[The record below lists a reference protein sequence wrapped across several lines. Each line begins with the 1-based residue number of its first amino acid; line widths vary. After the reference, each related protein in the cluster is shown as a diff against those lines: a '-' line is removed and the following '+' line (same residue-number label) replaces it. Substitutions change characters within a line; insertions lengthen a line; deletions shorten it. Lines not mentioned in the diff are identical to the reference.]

1 MKKNN
6 EGNFRT
12 FWFRYDSYEMRE
24 IEEKHYITP
33 KENSNQNPEVAKTEK
48 SPLSEHS
55 LKSKSNSEGVTEPV
69 KKESVKKKLKEA
81 EAELKVETE
90 LKKAQKL
97 KENVVFDL
105 PTKNDTQIPK
115 LDITN
120 KERGK

>member
-1 MKKNN
+1 MK
-6 EGNFRT
+6 F
-12 FWFRYDSYEMRE
+12 
-24 IEEKHYITP
+24 
-33 KENSNQNPEVAKTEK
+33 
-48 SPLSEHS
+48 
-55 LKSKSNSEGVTEPV
+55 
-69 KKESVKKKLKEA
+69 KEA

>member
-1 MKKNN
+1 MV
-6 EGNFRT
+6 EDILF
-12 FWFRYDSYEMRE
+12 
-24 IEEKHYITP
+24 TP
-33 KENSNQNPEVAKTEK
+33 KENSNQNPKVAKTEK

>member
-1 MKKNN
+1 M
-6 EGNFRT
+6 
-12 FWFRYDSYEMRE
+12 
-24 IEEKHYITP
+24 
-33 KENSNQNPEVAKTEK
+33 
-48 SPLSEHS
+48 
-55 LKSKSNSEGVTEPV
+55 KSKSNSEWVTEPV